1 MPWELVMCNQRQRAN
16 EWTSAL
22 APIFSPF
29 MSFATNNNDIYIYN
43 EWIYNEMQ
51 AKKWG
56 AECIFCSPNNSNSS
70 DDDDDRE
77 KKLRSQLIG
86 HKTLVISSSLEL
98 RNCFFPY
105 NWCYCCCFDYLTIA
119 VVEWWQH
126 RFCVHENMHLLFWR
140 VPRWKINEKKQMAAH
155 TTTIFKGR
163 TTFFPPRSNIAPSID
178 RKLGFIFSLSKGAY

>member
-1 MPWELVMCNQRQRAN
+1 MN
-16 EWTSAL
+16 EFTTKCKRKNGAL
-22 APIFSPF
+22 SVF
-29 MSFATNNNDIYIYN
+29 FALPTTTATATAATTMTI
-43 EWIYNEMQ
+43 
-51 AKKWG
+51 
-56 AECIFCSPNNSNSS
+56 
-70 DDDDDRE
+70 E
-77 KKLRSQLIG
+77 KKTLRSQLIG